1 MTLRLLASR
10 RWRRTRRAGQKTRRS
25 LKTQRLTAQTQAE
38 NRKELVSRCECSPI
52 LSRMTDEYALKD
64 IRARVRV
71 WVWALDSRFL
81 TLDSWFSILESIF
94 LRHRQIN
101 DQLTEL
107 KLMCYWFSVGF
118 CCGSVIADPVGF
130 FEGPANGNLFN
141 LLGQPVPICDCAV
154 FCAAYVVQGE
164 VVCFG
169 PTAGKHSKNNL
180 KGKNSVHPKV
190 MENNPRGSYGNLF
203 TLPMAG
209 SINNALKFK

>member
-1 MTLRLLASR
+1 MSMSPRLS
-10 RWRRTRRAGQKTRRS
+10 
-25 LKTQRLTAQTQAE
+25 
-38 NRKELVSRCECSPI
+38 I
-52 LSRMTDEYALKD
+52 
-64 IRARVRV
+64 
-71 WVWALDSRFL
+71 LDSRFL
-81 TLDSWFSILESIF
+81 ILDSRIHIPQTPTDKWPADRIETDVLLVLGRF
-94 LRHRQIN
+94 LLRVRN
-101 DQLTEL
+101 
-107 KLMCYWFSVGF
+107 
-118 CCGSVIADPVGF
+118 CGPRGA

>member
-1 MTLRLLASR
+1 MSAHRFYHEWLMNMPLKIYELEYGYEYEPSTLDS
-10 RWRRTRRAGQKTRRS
+10 W
-25 LKTQRLTAQTQAE
+25 
-38 NRKELVSRCECSPI
+38 
-52 LSRMTDEYALKD
+52 LS
-64 IRARVRV
+64 I
-71 WVWALDSRFL
+71 LDSRF
-81 TLDSWFSILESIF
+81 SNPIF

-154 FCAAYVVQGE
+154 FCAACVVQGE

-209 SINNALKFK
+209 SINNALKFKKRQKPGQYLQHHIYIVQKSLSIFTKNI